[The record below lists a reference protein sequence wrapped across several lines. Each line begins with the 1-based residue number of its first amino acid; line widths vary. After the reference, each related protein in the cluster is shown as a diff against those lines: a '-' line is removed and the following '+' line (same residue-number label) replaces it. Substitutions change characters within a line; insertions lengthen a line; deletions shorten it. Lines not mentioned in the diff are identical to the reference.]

1 MADGVAKEGVAEMTE
16 NQEWVVLL
24 VAVIIA
30 ALVCAVVGMGVL
42 RLVEWI
48 QGALHRRKT
57 RRQRFR
63 W

>member
-1 MADGVAKEGVAEMTE
+1 MTE
-16 NQEWVVLL
+16 NQEWILLL

-30 ALVCAVVGMGVL
+30 ALVCAAVGMGVL

-57 RRQRFR
+57 RRQRFH